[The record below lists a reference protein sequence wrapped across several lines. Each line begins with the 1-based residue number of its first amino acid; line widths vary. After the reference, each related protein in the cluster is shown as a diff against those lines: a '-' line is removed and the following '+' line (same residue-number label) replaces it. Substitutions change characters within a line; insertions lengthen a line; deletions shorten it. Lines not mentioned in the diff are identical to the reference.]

1 MAGRTWK
8 AKMNPKVSILLTRS
22 PKMKPAPT
30 LEKSRS
36 LVTPAPSFSK
46 IMRPM
51 GVLRTKTASAA
62 CIPRPQPTT
71 LRLMALRLV
80 ESR

>member
-8 AKMNPKVSILLTRS
+8 AKMKPKVSILLTRS

-30 LEKSRS
+30 FEKSRS

-46 IMRPM
+46 IRWPT
-51 GVLRTKTASAA
+51 GVLRTNKARNA